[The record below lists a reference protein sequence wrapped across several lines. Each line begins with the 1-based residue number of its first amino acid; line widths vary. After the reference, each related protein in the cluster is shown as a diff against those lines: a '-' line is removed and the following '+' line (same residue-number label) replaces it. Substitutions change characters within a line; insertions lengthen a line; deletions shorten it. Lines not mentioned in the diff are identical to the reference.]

1 MSLKITS
8 NLSRIRGGWL
18 LKNIATAR
26 VGCGT
31 RWECAMCNHHMSVW
45 YDSIILSWNA

>member
-26 VGCGT
+26 VGVEHGGNAQCVIII
-31 RWECAMCNHHMSVW
+31 MSVW
-45 YDSIILSWNA
+45 YDSITLS